1 MLNEAMMRIRFGV
14 LTVLCVAA
22 GAVLTAQAPPA
33 KATIVM
39 VAGCI
44 REQPDKGWRVV
55 NATEPRP
62 SNAVAPPASELPTP
76 PVVGTKQF
84 QLIGVSVFDL
94 PRYRIRRL
102 CSKGCWSLRHR
113 SAASMSRRSSVLHPP
128 VPPRSN
134 GGRSS
139 ANRATLTR

>member
-1 MLNEAMMRIRFGV
+1 MRIRFGV
-14 LTVLCVAA
+14 LTVLCIAA
-22 GAVLTAQAPPA
+22 PAVSTAQAPPA

-55 NATEPRP
+55 NATEPKP

-94 PRYRIRRL
+94 PRYKDQTVVLKGVLVPATPLSRL
-102 CSKGCWSLRHR
+102 NVTSIVGVAPTC
-113 SAASMSRRSSVLHPP
+113 AA
-128 VPPRSN
+128 
-134 GGRSS
+134 
-139 ANRATLTR
+139 AK

>member
-1 MLNEAMMRIRFGV
+1 MMRIRFGV

-55 NATEPRP
+55 NATEPKP
-62 SNAVAPPASELPTP
+62 SNAVAPPASELPTA

-94 PRYRIRRL
+94 PRYKDQTVVLKGVLVPATPISRL
-102 CSKGCWSLRHR
+102 NVTSIVGVAPTC
-113 SAASMSRRSSVLHPP
+113 AA
-128 VPPRSN
+128 
-134 GGRSS
+134 
-139 ANRATLTR
+139 AK

>member
-1 MLNEAMMRIRFGV
+1 MLNEGMMRDPVRRPDRSVYCG
-14 LTVLCVAA
+14 TS
-22 GAVLTAQAPPA
+22 GRHGSGTASEGHL
-33 KATIVM
+33 VM

-55 NATEPRP
+55 NATEPKP

-94 PRYRIRRL
+94 PRYKDQTVVLKGVLVPATPLSRL
-102 CSKGCWSLRHR
+102 NVTSIVGVAPTC
-113 SAASMSRRSSVLHPP
+113 AA
-128 VPPRSN
+128 
-134 GGRSS
+134 
-139 ANRATLTR
+139 AK